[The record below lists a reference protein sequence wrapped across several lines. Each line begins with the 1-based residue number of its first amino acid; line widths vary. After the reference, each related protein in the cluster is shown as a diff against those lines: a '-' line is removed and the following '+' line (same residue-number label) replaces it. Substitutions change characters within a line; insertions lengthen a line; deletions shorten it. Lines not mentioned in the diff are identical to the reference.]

1 MSRTYHHGER
11 RLRVRG
17 IRQNPTDLRRLA
29 RALID
34 LGQAQAE
41 AEAEAEYQ
49 KQTRRKTKQKQ
60 KSNGKQTGRTSTDAS
75 RKEAA

>member
-1 MSRTYHHGER
+1 MSRTYHHSER

-17 IRQNPTDLRRLA
+17 IRQDPTDLRRLA

-41 AEAEAEYQ
+41 AEAEAEYR
-49 KQTRRKTKQKQ
+49 KQTQRKTKQKQ
-60 KSNGKQTGRTSTDAS
+60 KGNSKQSGRESTDTS
-75 RKEAA
+75 HKEAA